1 MARLPRLGV
10 AAWPHL
16 VVQGVHDGQSLARD
30 DVDRAL
36 LLDTLREASRTHG
49 VSIHAYCLAPDHF
62 HLLLTPEQDSSLSLF
77 MQAVGRRYVSAYNR
91 RHGRSGG
98 LWAGRYRATV
108 LDPTPYLLDAMV
120 WIETHGQRAGGASPL
135 QDDAWSSVRHHL
147 GRCSDPLVNDHASF
161 WSLGN
166 TPFERE
172 AAYRQRF
179 EGRPELPD
187 ARLAQLLRAGQLD
200 AVFLQDLVKDKLL
213 SEGGVRALIN
223 DQQLL
228 GSRAFASYVLTNRFI
243 ERYPNTARRFVEGT
257 ARAIEWAQT
266 TPREEVVAK
275 LKQIVANRQRNE
287 EQNNVQFWRSASLSA
302 PGGVIQLQDFATY
315 VDWYQKNGQLQP
327 GQVKA
332 DQVFTNRLNPFQ
344 SRAQARV
351 ER

>member
-1 MARLPRLGV
+1 MKNPSTSRRTLWLAASAVALAAGLALAPPATTHAAEPAPEKLELRYQGWNSLVLYPELAEALGYLAPVRLKWIGNTISGPQDIQATVTGDVDFGGAFNGSIVKLHAARAPIKAVVAYLGIDEATNGGVFSVESGPIREPRDLIGRKIGVNTLGAYQEYVINTWLEKAGLSAEEIRKVTLV
-10 AAWPHL
+10 AAP
-16 VVQGVHDGQSLARD
+16 
-30 DVDRAL
+30 
-36 LLDTLREASRTHG
+36 
-49 VSIHAYCLAPDHF
+49 P
-62 HLLLTPEQDSSLSLF
+62 
-77 MQAVGRRYVSAYNR
+77 
-91 RHGRSGG
+91 
-98 LWAGRYRATV
+98 
-108 LDPTPYLLDAMV
+108 
-120 WIETHGQRAGGASPL
+120 
-135 QDDAWSSVRHHL
+135 
-147 GRCSDPLVNDHASF
+147 VN
-161 WSLGN
+161 
-166 TPFERE
+166 
-172 AAYRQRF
+172 
-179 EGRPELPD
+179 
-187 ARLAQLLRAGQLD
+187 LAQLLRAGQLD

-315 VDWYQKNGQLQP
+315 VDWYQKNGQLPP